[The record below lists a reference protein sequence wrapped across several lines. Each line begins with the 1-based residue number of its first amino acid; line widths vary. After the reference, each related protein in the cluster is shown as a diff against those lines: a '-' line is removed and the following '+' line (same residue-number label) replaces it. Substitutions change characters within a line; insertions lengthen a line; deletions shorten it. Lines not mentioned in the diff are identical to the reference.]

1 MRLFKR
7 AAVANLFLLLSVC
20 TSLYSQKKE
29 DRGYFWYESIQ
40 RSTVSLG
47 IKAVLL
53 DSTKVKVRKFDYYK
67 TFGTGAIFYVK
78 RHGEVLQCIVTA
90 KHVLKDIYGK
100 YYDSIRFRTSNYDE
114 ISVFDNLG
122 YNLSLNSNGKK
133 TWFELPDSSID
144 LACIP
149 LEVKGPINRLDTI
162 LTISYSFFPTELDY
176 YEGEEIIAFGYPA
189 AVGSNYWT
197 RSILRKGIV
206 AWLPKYDIEKK
217 KFLIDCDIFPGNS
230 GGPVFN
236 NPERSLLFLDDNP
249 DKYIKFLGIVTE
261 RRFNKN
267 KIKTTNPSDDSLYSL
282 ESIGIGVVE
291 PAKNVLNLL
300 RLTEKALNESNSSA
314 KK

>member
-1 MRLFKR
+1 MNFFER
-7 AAVANLFLLLSVC
+7 AIVTKLFLLLSIC

-47 IKAVLL
+47 IKSILI
-53 DSTKVKVRKFDYYK
+53 DSTKAKIRKFDYYK
-67 TFGTGAIFYVK
+67 TLGTGAIFYVK
-78 RHGEVLQCIVTA
+78 KHGEVLQCIITA
-90 KHVLKDIYGK
+90 KHVLKDINGK
-100 YYDSIRFRTSNYDE
+100 YYDSIKFRTSNYDE
-114 ISVFDNLG
+114 VSVFDNLG
-122 YNLSLNSNGKK
+122 YNLSLSSNGKK

-149 LEVKGPINRLDTI
+149 LEVKGPINRFDTI
-162 LTISYSFFPTELDY
+162 LTISYSYFPAELDY

-197 RSILRKGIV
+197 RSILRQGIV

-217 KFLIDCDIFPGNS
+217 KFLIDCDVYPGNS

-236 NPERSLLFLDDNP
+236 NPERALLYLDDNP

-261 RRFNKN
+261 RRFDRN
-267 KIKTTNPSDDSLYSL
+267 KIKTTNPSDDSLYSF

-300 RLTEKALNESNSSA
+300 RLTEKALNDSNSNT